1 MFGKK
6 YLKLPKYYRGF
17 RAVSVIFRC
26 GGVLYFSLT
35 FRYFFFRSS
44 VIQRYFFYRH
54 ETKTTKDCA
63 DRRVSLDLKILFS
76 SRDSFHENHACT
88 RFSHVAAVTPLQ
100 LRITM
105 TRSHALRR
113 HHGRLAFGFRRSAR
127 RPYGRHGRED
137 RCCCRQPCRPGEE
150 SSGSTEIAFV
160 VLQISGCR
168 MRPARGAGC
177 RPQFAAQVAKGWA
190 AGSFVS
196 CAAREPPRAP
206 TACHLG
212 VHDRQFWVDRTN
224 FDFCRFLA
232 AE

>member
-150 SSGSTEIAFV
+150 SSGSTEIA
-160 VLQISGCR
+160 
-168 MRPARGAGC
+168 
-177 RPQFAAQVAKGWA
+177 
-190 AGSFVS
+190 
-196 CAAREPPRAP
+196 
-206 TACHLG
+206 
-212 VHDRQFWVDRTN
+212 
-224 FDFCRFLA
+224 CRFTDFWLQNETRTWSWVPAAVRCASGQGLGSRFICVLCGQGA
-232 AE
+232 AERTHSVPPWRARQTVLGRQNEL

>member
-76 SRDSFHENHACT
+76 SKFILFSSSCMSRAFAGFAVKMPLELPVVHA
-88 RFSHVAAVTPLQ
+88 VAA
-100 LRITM
+100 
-105 TRSHALRR
+105 
-113 HHGRLAFGFRRSAR
+113 GRGYAR
-127 RPYGRHGRED
+127 RL
-137 RCCCRQPCRPGEE
+137 PG
-150 SSGSTEIAFV
+150 
-160 VLQISGCR
+160 
-168 MRPARGAGC
+168 
-177 RPQFAAQVAKGWA
+177 
-190 AGSFVS
+190 
-196 CAAREPPRAP
+196 P
-206 TACHLG
+206 TGHI
-212 VHDRQFWVDRTN
+212 
-224 FDFCRFLA
+224 
-232 AE
+232 